1 MKKNVIEVKNL
12 EKYYEISRGLFSR
25 DKGVV
30 KAVDDISF
38 EIPQGES
45 LGLVG
50 QSGCGKTTT
59 ARSLCLLDPKTKGEV
74 KFLNPDTQELESI
87 DDLDDVELKK
97 FRRNIQMIFQDPYES
112 LNPRWTIKDIILEPL
127 N

>member
-12 EKYYEISRGLFSR
+12 EKYYEISRGLFGKN
-25 DKGVV
+25 KGVV

-50 QSGCGKTTT
+50 QVAVVK
-59 ARSLCLLDPKTKGEV
+59 LLQRDHFV
-74 KFLNPDTQELESI
+74 
-87 DDLDDVELKK
+87 
-97 FRRNIQMIFQDPYES
+97 Y
-112 LNPRWTIKDIILEPL
+112 
-127 N
+127 